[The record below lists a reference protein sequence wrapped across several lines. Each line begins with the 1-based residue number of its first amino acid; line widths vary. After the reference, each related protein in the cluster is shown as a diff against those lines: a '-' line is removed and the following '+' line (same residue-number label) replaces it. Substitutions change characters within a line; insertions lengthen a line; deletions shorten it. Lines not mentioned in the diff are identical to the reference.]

1 MKSVVVS
8 VLALAAGGLGCQAM
22 NTPLYFNGTMTL
34 ELTGQEDPP
43 RIKDALA
50 LRFRNPTMKEQQDL
64 DARRAAADPVKI
76 PWISRDHVHV
86 EVSFMVKNLDTE
98 AGQFDFMVDGA
109 TEFIKYDEDVAAAAT
124 AGANQQPNYIPLMQ
138 SRPQLLAAGATYTGI
153 VREDDFAEAESDL
166 DAMDQAA
173 VFAQVEAAK
182 LDPNNPDAPP
192 FPAVLIL
199 RSDVMSTGMQA
210 MTLYTKDHPGML
222 VVPAIVEVDVTF
234 TATKHMVATYLVRV
248 RDDDDQLLHDTG
260 DTRFAP
266 TPAVFSPPPPPP

>member
-22 NTPLYFNGTMTL
+22 NTPLYFNGTMAL

-98 AGQFDFMVDGA
+98 EGQFDFMVDGA
-109 TEFIKYDEDVAAAAT
+109 TEFIKYDEDVVAAAIT
-124 AGANQQPNYIPLMQ
+124 DVNQQPNFIPLMQ
-138 SRPQLLAAGATYTGI
+138 SRPQILAAGATYAGTL
-153 VREDDFAEAESDL
+153 REDDFAEAELDL
-166 DAMDQAA
+166 DAIDQ
-173 VFAQVEAAK
+173 FM
-182 LDPNNPDAPP
+182 APYA
-192 FPAVLIL
+192 AVLIN
-199 RSDVMSTGMQA
+199 RSDVNPIGLNMTGQLNDYVQ
-210 MTLYTKDHPGML
+210 THPGML
-222 VVPAIVEVDVTF
+222 VVPAIIEVDVTF
-234 TATKHMVATYLVRV
+234 TATKHMVAQYLVRV